1 LPDRRNVFKKGFENM
16 PLVNTKAMLENA
28 QKAGIAIGAFNVEN
42 MEMAQAVIAAAVE
55 KNTPVILQT
64 TTSTLRYAPPGVFAG
79 MVSALAAEAPVPIAM
94 HLDHGTSLEVA
105 QSALNAGY
113 TSIMFDG
120 SHLSFEENID
130 GTSKVVAMAGDIP
143 VEAELGSIGGKEDD
157 IEAESAYT
165 DPDMAAEFVAKTSVG
180 SLAIAIG
187 TAHGIYSGTPVLDIP
202 RLVEIRK
209 RVSIPLVL
217 HGASGLSAEAV
228 QACIREGIC
237 KVNFAT
243 ELRIAYSDGI
253 KAYLKENPDAYD
265 PKTYNKAGF
274 DRVKALA
281 LEKIAQVTEVS
292 R

>member
-1 LPDRRNVFKKGFENM
+1 M

-55 KNTPVILQT
+55 MSAPVILQT
-64 TTSTLRYAPPGVFAG
+64 TTSTLRYAPPSVFAG

-94 HLDHGTSLEVA
+94 HLDHGTSHEVA

-120 SHLSFEENID
+120 SHLSFEDNID

-165 DPDMAAEFVAKTSVG
+165 DPDMAAEFVAKTKVG

-202 RLVEIRK
+202 RLVEIRR

-228 QACIREGIC
+228 QSCIREGIC

-253 KAYLKENPDAYD
+253 KAYLKENPGAYD

-274 DRVKALA
+274 SRVKALA
-281 LEKIAQVTEVS
+281 IEKITQVTEVS